1 MTESLD
7 RLTAALADRYIIERE
22 LGQGGMA
29 TVYLAQDLK
38 HDRKVAIK
46 VLREDLSASLG
57 GGRFLREIKIA
68 AQLQHPNILPLL
80 DSGESAGFLYYV
92 MPYVTGQSLRERIG
106 REGELPVH
114 EAVRLMMEVVDALA
128 HAHEHG
134 VVHRD
139 IKPDNVMLSGRHAL
153 VADFGVAKAVSE
165 ATGRN
170 TVTTLGVAVGTPT
183 YMSPEQAAADPHID
197 HRSDIY
203 AVGVMAYELLAGRPP
218 FTGATPQQVLAAH
231 VTEEPDLISKRRPGI
246 SPSLEQTIMRCLAK
260 RPADRWQTA
269 GELLTALEPLATPS
283 GGMTPTH
290 TRPVPG
296 VKPLWRIPIL
306 VVGGVALVLA
316 LAVLFLRRP
325 AMPAVVLGQSTQ
337 VTSDAG
343 LEVLP
348 SISPDGKFVAYAAG
362 TSARMRIFVRP
373 VAGGRTIPLTD
384 DTTGVQSEPRFSPD
398 GANVLFLSGGGV
410 MMAPAMGGA
419 ARMLV
424 QKAPGAPVLTVA
436 WSGDGKQFAFAR
448 KDSLFTVD
456 MAGLAPRFVATRRDL
471 HSCNWSPKG
480 LLIACVSGN
489 SDFVRLGVNFGNT
502 APSTIVVVNA
512 ANGAAT
518 ALTDSIQNNE
528 SPIWTA
534 DGRAVYFITNRNG
547 PRDIYAIA
555 VGSSGKPSGDPVR
568 LTTGLN
574 AMSIA
579 LSADGQRL
587 AYSVYTAKAN
597 LWSLPIPSG
606 APASVATATA
616 LTTGSQAI
624 EGMNASRDGKWL
636 YYDSNLHGASDL
648 YRVAS
653 SGGEPERL
661 TNDSMDKF
669 QPAVSPD
676 GAELVFQLAR
686 GNSRQAYMIPVSGG
700 PMQQLFATATE
711 QRSPEWSPDG
721 NAIAFFDRVTSTS
734 WVSRRGPDGKWQTPH
749 LVGKDLTHPQW
760 SLDGH
765 TLVAATPGLGHVSL
779 VPSDSG
785 AARTLYQ
792 PRPGTTDPIADWP
805 IWSADGREIYF
816 KSHDPRGDATIWSI
830 PATGGAPKLL
840 VRFDDPSR
848 PSNRP
853 ELAVDAKRF
862 YFTINDRQ
870 SDVWVVELS
879 HK

>member
-1 MTESLD
+1 MTESLS
-7 RLTAALADRYIIERE
+7 RLTAAVADRYTIQRE

-38 HDRKVAIK
+38 HDRLVAIK

-80 DSGESAGFLYYV
+80 DSGESGGFLYYV

-231 VTEEPDLISKRRPGI
+231 VTEAPDLISKRRPGI

-296 VKPLWRIPIL
+296 VKPLWRIPIM
-306 VVGGVALVLA
+306 VVIGVVAVLA

-325 AMPAVVLGQSTQ
+325 PMPTVVLGQSTQ

-398 GANVLFLSGGGV
+398 GTNVLFLAGGGV
-410 MMAPAMGGA
+410 MMAPAMGGQ
-419 ARMLV
+419 ARTLV
-424 QKAPGAPVLTVA
+424 QPVPGTRVLTVA
-436 WSGDGKQFAFAR
+436 WSGDGRQFAFAR
-448 KDSLFTVD
+448 KDSLFVVD
-456 MAGLAPRFVATRRDL
+456 VAGLGPHFVATRRDL

-480 LLIACVSGN
+480 RLIACVSGN
-489 SDFVRLGVNFGNT
+489 SFFVQLGTNFGNT
-502 APSTIVVVNA
+502 APSTIVVVNS
-512 ANGAAT
+512 ANGTVT
-518 ALTDSIQNNE
+518 ALTDSVQNNQ

-534 DGRAVYFITNRNG
+534 DGRAVYFVTNRNG
-547 PRDIYAIA
+547 PRDIYAVA
-555 VGSSGKPSGDPVR
+555 VGSSGKPSGEPVR

-579 LSADGQRL
+579 RSGDGQRL
-587 AYSVYTAKAN
+587 AYSVYSAKAN
-597 LWSLPIPSG
+597 VWSLPIPSA
-606 APASVATATA
+606 APVSVAAATA
-616 LTTGSQAI
+616 LTTGSQAV

-648 YRVAS
+648 YRVLTT
-653 SGGEPERL
+653 GGEPERL
-661 TNDSMDKF
+661 TSDSVDKF
-669 QPAVSPD
+669 QPVPSPD
-676 GAELVFQLAR
+676 GVELAFQVAR
-686 GNSRQAYMIPVSGG
+686 GNSRQAYTIPVSGG
-700 PMQQLFATATE
+700 PMQPVFPTPTD
-711 QRSPEWSPDG
+711 QRTPAWSPDG
-721 NAIAFFDRVTSTS
+721 NAIAYWDLATSTS
-734 WVSRRGPDGKWQTPH
+734 WVIRRGPDRKWRTPR
-749 LVGKDLTHPQW
+749 LVGEGVTHPEW
-760 SLDGH
+760 SPDGK
-765 TLVAATPGLGHVSL
+765 TLLAGLSGGGVAV

-785 AARTLYQ
+785 AVRTIYA
-792 PRPGTTDPIADWP
+792 PRPGTSDPNAEWP
-805 IWSADGREIYF
+805 LWNADGREIYF
-816 KSHDPRGDATIWSI
+816 KSHDARGDAAIWSI
-830 PATGGAPKLL
+830 PAGGGTPKLL
-840 VRFDDPSR
+840 VRFDDVTR
-848 PSNRP
+848 PSTRA
-853 ELAVDAKRF
+853 EFTSDAKRF
-862 YFTINDRQ
+862 YFAINDRQ